1 LCGWREICDNR
12 RHYFIIRK
20 RRGGREK
27 MIIKDGFNY
36 QEKVRGG
43 EKILIINSI
52 FNT

>member
-36 QEKVRGG
+36 QEKVREG